1 MPRPLIALCTLYV
14 AACTSAPEREAPTC
28 GTPGDVAAAAD
39 ITVTSR
45 DALVEARGTD
55 FAAWTFDGDV
65 PGPVWRIPLGETRRI
80 KLVNQSPRATSLHFH
95 GLSYAASDDGS
106 PEQPTSMVEP
116 GCAHVY
122 TMRAVAPGV
131 WPYHSHRES
140 RTELAF
146 GLYGAVVVPAP
157 GEPAVDHEFV
167 ALLGQLGLEGEAKAA
182 GGEEG
187 EAEGHSHKP
196 TGRADDDEGGGEAAF
211 FMTINGRPGEDAKVI
226 ELAGEQYVASSEKA
240 AVATAKVGQR
250 VRWRVANVSPD
261 DAHTFHIH
269 GHRWCE
275 TGVPDA
281 QGGCLGN
288 RPVIDNPS
296 LLPSQGITVEYVED
310 APGTW
315 MYHCHVIDH
324 VNDGMYAF
332 YKVEP

>member
-1 MPRPLIALCTLYV
+1 MSRTLFALCL
-14 AACTSAPEREAPTC
+14 AILSACTTTPEHEAPVC
-28 GTPGDVAAAAD
+28 GTPGDASADSD

-45 DALVEARGTD
+45 DALVEAGGTD

-80 KLVNQSPRATSLHFH
+80 KLVNQSPRPVSLHFH
-95 GLSYAASDDGS
+95 GLAYAASDDGS
-106 PEQPTSMVEP
+106 PEQPTSMVAP

-122 TMRAVAPGV
+122 TVRAVAPGV

-146 GLYGAVVVPAP
+146 GLYGAVIVPSP
-157 GEPAVDHEFV
+157 GEPAADHEFV
-167 ALLGQLGLEGEAKAA
+167 ALLGQLGLEGAA
-182 GGEEG
+182 GGEGEEG
-187 EAEGHSHKP
+187 EGHAHKP
-196 TGRADDDEGGGEAAF
+196 AVHADDDEGGGGGASF
-211 FMTINGRPGEDAKVI
+211 FMTINGRPGEDARVI
-226 ELAGEQYVASSEKA
+226 ELQGGQYVASTAEGA
-240 AVATAKVGQR
+240 MATARVGER

-261 DAHTFHIH
+261 DPHTFHIH
-269 GHRWCE
+269 GHRWCD

-281 QGGCLGN
+281 QGACLGN
-288 RPVIDNPS
+288 RPVIDNPAV
-296 LLPSQGITVEYVED
+296 LPSQGITLEYVED